1 MNRDKARE
9 LLEKELRIRPTVK
22 ASAIFTGKN
31 GSNVRCVRQGRE
43 LSREEIAGIF
53 DPDEE
58 GGGQE

>member
-31 GSNVRCVRQGRE
+31 GSMASGPAA
-43 LSREEIAGIF
+43 ST
-53 DPDEE
+53 PSPS
-58 GGGQE
+58 